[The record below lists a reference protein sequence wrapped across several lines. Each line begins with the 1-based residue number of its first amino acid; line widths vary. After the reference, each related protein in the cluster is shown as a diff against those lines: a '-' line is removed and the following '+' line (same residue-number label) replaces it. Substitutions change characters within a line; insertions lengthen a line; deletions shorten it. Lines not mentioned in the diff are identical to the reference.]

1 VTLRF
6 TSLGSGSRGNASL
19 VEFGSTLLMID
30 CGLPCKIVE
39 ERLRAVDRQPRD
51 VTAILVT
58 HEHADHAQ
66 GVATFAKRHNT
77 PVWMTPGTASALPTT
92 ITRVNHLSCHR
103 ELTVG
108 GIGVQPYPV
117 PHDAREPCQFTFTAA
132 GRRLGMLTDAGHV
145 TPHMYERLGVCDAL
159 ALECNHDLE
168 SLQRGPYPESLKARV
183 ASKFGHLNNGQTTE
197 LLARLDSSR
206 VQWVLGLHLSERN
219 NSPDHVR
226 AALKP
231 ALENARFPLH
241 LATQDAPTAWL
252 ALD

>member
-30 CGLPCKIVE
+30 CGLPCKVVE
-39 ERLRAVDRQPRD
+39 ERLQAVDRQPRD

-58 HEHADHAQ
+58 HEPTDHAQ

-77 PVWMTPGTASALPTT
+77 PVWMTCGTASALPT
-92 ITRVNHLSCHR
+92 ITRVHHLSCHR
-103 ELTVG
+103 DLAIG

-132 GRRLGMLTDAGHV
+132 GRRLGMLTDAGHI
-145 TPHMYERLGVCDAL
+145 TPHMYERLGACDAL
-159 ALECNHDLE
+159 ALECNHDLD
-168 SLQRGPYPESLKARV
+168 SLQRGPYPDALKVRV
-183 ASKFGHLNNGQTTE
+183 ASRFGHLNNDQTTE
-197 LLARLDSSR
+197 LLTRLDSAR
-206 VQWVLGLHLSERN
+206 VQWVMGLHLSERN
-219 NSPDHVR
+219 NSPEQVR

-231 ALENARFPLH
+231 ALEKARYPLH
-241 LATQDAPTAWL
+241 LATQDAPTQWL
-252 ALD
+252 SLD